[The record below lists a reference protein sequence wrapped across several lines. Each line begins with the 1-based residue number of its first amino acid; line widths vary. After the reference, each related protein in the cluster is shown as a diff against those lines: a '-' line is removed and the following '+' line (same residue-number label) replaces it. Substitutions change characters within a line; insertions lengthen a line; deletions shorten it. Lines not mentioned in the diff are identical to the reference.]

1 MSPLQNSYS
10 GQEFFVRPNH
20 VDTRYKTIPLK
31 EPGCIPHGN
40 GLRFGRPPT
49 PSEGNIYFPQNQ
61 LIGTNLSEVIR
72 VMPPTVQ
79 QDTYLDN
86 EVGIATRAV
95 KAKFGKK
102 PFIGAIKRISD
113 RSAKLDKEWEEY
125 WEEEANM
132 RSFFK
137 EGED

>member
-1 MSPLQNSYS
+1 
-10 GQEFFVRPNH
+10 
-20 VDTRYKTIPLK
+20 
-31 EPGCIPHGN
+31 
-40 GLRFGRPPT
+40 
-49 PSEGNIYFPQNQ
+49 
-61 LIGTNLSEVIR
+61 
-72 VMPPTVQ
+72 MPPTVQ
-79 QDTYLDN
+79 QDTYLYN

>member
-1 MSPLQNSYS
+1 
-10 GQEFFVRPNH
+10 
-20 VDTRYKTIPLK
+20 
-31 EPGCIPHGN
+31 
-40 GLRFGRPPT
+40 
-49 PSEGNIYFPQNQ
+49 
-61 LIGTNLSEVIR
+61 
-72 VMPPTVQ
+72 
-79 QDTYLDN
+79 
-86 EVGIATRAV
+86 VGIATRAV